1 MRSIGVHRSTAG
13 SLTCSKAAKAYNLC
27 KGREF
32 TDDLMVSGLSA
43 VPPTTA
49 TFSFLVDWYL
59 VSAII
64 AGGFVIGML
73 LFFSFKYRARPN
85 SPPPQRGPESVWVV
99 VAVVAIMA
107 LALGAAGY
115 QTFASSSNI
124 EIPNDPGAITIK
136 VTGFQWGWN
145 FTYPNGGFAVGNLT
159 VPAGQVIILNI
170 TSKDVYHT
178 FGIAMLAVK
187 EDALPGHV
195 NQAWFMVPDTGDYQD
210 AIRCYQLCGVGHSF
224 MEANLTVVSES
235 AWSTFMS
242 SG

>member
-1 MRSIGVHRSTAG
+1 
-13 SLTCSKAAKAYNLC
+13 
-27 KGREF
+27 
-32 TDDLMVSGLSA
+32 MVSGLA
-43 VPPTTA
+43 TVPPTTA

-59 VSAII
+59 VTAII
-64 AGGFVIGML
+64 SGGFVIGML

-85 SPPPQRGPESVWVV
+85 SPPPQKGPESVWVV

-107 LALGAAGY
+107 VALGAAGY

-124 EIPNDPGAITIK
+124 EVPNNPNAITIK

-145 FTYPNGGFAVGNLT
+145 FTYPDGGFAVGNLT
-159 VPAGQVIILNI
+159 VPAGQVVILNI

-187 EDALPGHV
+187 EDALPGKV
-195 NQAWFMVPDTGDYQD
+195 NQAWFEMPNQGAYID

-224 MEANLTVVSES
+224 MEANLTVISDS
-235 AWSTFMS
+235 AWNTFMG

>member
-1 MRSIGVHRSTAG
+1 
-13 SLTCSKAAKAYNLC
+13 
-27 KGREF
+27 
-32 TDDLMVSGLSA
+32 MVSGLST

-73 LFFSFKYRARPN
+73 LFFSFKYRAKPN
-85 SPPPQRGPESVWVV
+85 SPPPQKGPESLWVV

-107 LALGAAGY
+107 IALGAAGY

-124 EIPNDPGAITIK
+124 EVPNNPNAITVK

-159 VPAGQVIILNI
+159 VPSGQVVILNI

-187 EDALPGHV
+187 EDALPGKV
-195 NQAWFMVPDTGDYQD
+195 NQAWFEMPNQGTYID

-224 MEANLTVVSES
+224 MEANLTVISDS
-235 AWSTFMS
+235 AWNTFMG